1 MVLYTSKIAVFKY
14 GVLRVRKPIH
24 GKGTGSRKQS
34 TEAGGIAAKQKTQR
48 KRSKHARVMPKK
60 QQNGLRIISE
70 MLMLPACLTACTW
83 QKNSA
88 LAATSTETKHKNKK
102 INRYIIPQQKG
113 KVKMKNSEVKKMQ
126 ALSIRRDDVV
136 SDENWFQMM
145 RDIFFV
151 YENEVMWEK
160 AAEQKSKEDAE
171 AEEAC
176 KRG

>member
-1 MVLYTSKIAVFKY
+1 VVLYTSKIAVFKY
-14 GVLRVRKPIH
+14 GVLRAVRFAS
-24 GKGTGSRKQS
+24 GKSTESSKQNY
-34 TEAGGIAAKQKTQR
+34 EAGGIAKKQAKKR
-48 KRSKHARVMPKK
+48 KSRHARVIPKK
-60 QQNGLRIISE
+60 QQNGLRIASE
-70 MLMLPACLTACTW
+70 VQMLPACLTACTW

-102 INRYIIPQQKG
+102 INRYIIPQTGG

-145 RDIFFV
+145 RDIFFG
-151 YENEVMWEK
+151 YENEVMLEK
-160 AAEQKSKEDAE
+160 AAEQKLKEDAE
-171 AEEAC
+171 AEEVC